1 MKRMKK
7 SILLG
12 LAATLAAAGI
22 AGCGAGD
29 SEKTIT
35 MGGKNFT
42 EGFLMAELYSLAL
55 EDAGFKVERQYGIS
69 TLTLNT
75 AIQEGEI
82 DVYPEYTGT
91 GLMTVLGLEAMT
103 DAKEVYDTVKTQYKE
118 KYDIAWLEPSQVN
131 NSTCIVIRK
140 ETADQLGITC
150 LSDLQKHASELV
162 LADFQGWSEREDNLP
177 AMNTLYG
184 DFQFKDIISIDQG
197 LKYDVLKS
205 KDVDVIPGNTTEP
218 QLLDDQ
224 YYLVTENIKV
234 WPPYYL
240 APIVRQEVLSKH
252 PEIEEAMNRVSAA
265 MDNDK
270 IVALVSQVDMDG
282 KEYEVVAKEFYE
294 ANIK

>member
-91 GLMTVLGLEAMT
+91 GPVSYTHR
-103 DAKEVYDTVKTQYKE
+103 DVYKRQVCVDFGRAWRGTAEPVCGQGCLPGDIGTE
-118 KYDIAWLEPSQVN
+118 KG
-131 NSTCIVIRK
+131 RK
-140 ETADQLGITC
+140 
-150 LSDLQKHASELV
+150 
-162 LADFQGWSEREDNLP
+162 
-177 AMNTLYG
+177 
-184 DFQFKDIISIDQG
+184 
-197 LKYDVLKS
+197 
-205 KDVDVIPGNTTEP
+205 
-218 QLLDDQ
+218 
-224 YYLVTENIKV
+224 
-234 WPPYYL
+234 
-240 APIVRQEVLSKH
+240 
-252 PEIEEAMNRVSAA
+252 
-265 MDNDK
+265 
-270 IVALVSQVDMDG
+270 
-282 KEYEVVAKEFYE
+282 
-294 ANIK
+294 